1 MIHKTQGL
9 FPDTFLWGAASA
21 ANQVEGAWNKGGKG
35 PSVWVN
41 SAERPLVTEFSSSH
55 RLLQLVIHGSVKL
68 AERLSKTLRFCV
80 YQSR

>member
-1 MIHKTQGL
+1 MIHKKQGL

-21 ANQVEGAWNKGGKG
+21 AYQAEGAWDKDGN

-41 SAERPLVTEFSSSH
+41 SAEWLLVTEEFISSAT
-55 RLLQLVIHGSVKL
+55 QLVIHGSVKL